1 MCAKQVALLEAA
13 ELDANLSALNAKA
26 LESWVIADGKLHR
39 RYKFPSFSAAF
50 GFMAQV
56 ALVCEVM
63 SHHPKWTNVWN
74 VVDIDL
80 LTHRAGGITSLD
92 FEMAAAME
100 EIAALYLKS

>member
-1 MCAKQVALLEAA
+1 MAKNVPLLDPAQ
-13 ELDANLSALNAKA
+13 LDSGLVELNAKA
-26 LESWVIADGKLHR
+26 PEPWTIVDGKLHR
-39 RYKFPSFSAAF
+39 RYKFPSFSTAF

-74 VVDIDL
+74 LVDIDL

-100 EIAALYLKS
+100 EIAALYVKS